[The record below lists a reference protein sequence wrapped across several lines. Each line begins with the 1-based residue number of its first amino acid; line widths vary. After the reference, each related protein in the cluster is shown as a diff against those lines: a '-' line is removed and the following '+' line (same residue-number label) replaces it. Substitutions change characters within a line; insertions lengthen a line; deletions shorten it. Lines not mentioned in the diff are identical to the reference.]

1 MAAVCKGR
9 GRVMTRPNR
18 YPYTRSQWTED
29 TVDYFTYEDGI
40 YFTERILENRIT
52 GEIKSK
58 EVEE

>member
-1 MAAVCKGR
+1 MK
-9 GRVMTRPNR
+9 RPKR
-18 YPYTRSQWTED
+18 YPYTRSQWVED

>member
-1 MAAVCKGR
+1 
-9 GRVMTRPNR
+9 MTRPNR